1 MELLFE
7 WDEDKAKANLK
18 NHKISFDE
26 AKTVFADTNS
36 LTIFDPKHSIDEDRY
51 LDIGISTQRRLLVV
65 VYTERKE
72 GIRIISCRK
81 ATTIEQKRYEQNE
94 A

>member
-7 WDEDKAKANLK
+7 WDEDKAKVNLK

-26 AKTVFADTNS
+26 AKTVLADTNS

-72 GIRIISCRK
+72 RIRIISCRK
-81 ATTIEQKRYEQNE
+81 ATTIEQKRYEQNK